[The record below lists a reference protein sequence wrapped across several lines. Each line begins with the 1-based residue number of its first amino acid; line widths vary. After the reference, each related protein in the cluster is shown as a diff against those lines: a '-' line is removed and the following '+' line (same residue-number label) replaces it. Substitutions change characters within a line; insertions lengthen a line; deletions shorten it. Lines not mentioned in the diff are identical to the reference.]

1 MEHPAYF
8 KERRKHPRFAVSL
21 PLEYQ
26 EMYNAR
32 PKGGLVTNVSE
43 KGMLICS
50 TKDMLIGSE
59 FKVVVFYSNE
69 FEFDGIEIAAK
80 ILWKDVR
87 YEEEWKGYKYGLQF
101 IQILEQDRRKLL
113 NLLHSPLLS
122 EGISV
127 RGSTLLTEL
136 LPERPIS
143 PPPSPHLEVRRE
155 KEEIK
160 NGLWKRLKAKLFRL
174 S

>member
-59 FKVVVFYSNE
+59 FKAVVFYSNE
-69 FEFDGIEIAAK
+69 FEFDGIEVDAK

-87 YEEEWKGYKYGLQF
+87 YEEEWKGYEYGLQF

-113 NLLHSPLLS
+113 NLLRSPLLS

-127 RGSTLLTEL
+127 RGNTLLTEL
-136 LPERPIS
+136 LVEGPIS
-143 PPPSPHLEVRRE
+143 PPPPHLDVRRE
-155 KEEIK
+155 KEKTK
-160 NGLWKRLKAKLFRL
+160 NGLWKRIKTKLFRL

>member
-26 EMYNAR
+26 EIYNAR
-32 PKGGLVTNVSE
+32 PNGGLATNVSE

-59 FKVVVFYSNE
+59 FKLVVFYSNE
-69 FEFDGIEIAAK
+69 FEFDGIEVAAK

-87 YEEEWKGYKYGLQF
+87 YEEEWRGYTYGLEFVQM
-101 IQILEQDRRKLL
+101 LEQDRRKLL
-113 NLLHSPLLS
+113 NLLRSPLLS

-127 RGSTLLTEL
+127 KGNILLTEP
-136 LPERPIS
+136 LPERPTS
-143 PPPSPHLEVRRE
+143 LPPSHLDVHRE
-155 KEEIK
+155 KEEMK
-160 NGLWKRLKAKLFRL
+160 SGVWKRIRAKLLRL
-174 S
+174 R